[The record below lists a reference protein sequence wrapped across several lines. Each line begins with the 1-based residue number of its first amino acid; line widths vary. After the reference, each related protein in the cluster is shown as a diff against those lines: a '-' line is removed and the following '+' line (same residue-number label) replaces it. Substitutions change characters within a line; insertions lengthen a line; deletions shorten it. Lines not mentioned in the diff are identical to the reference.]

1 MPISGYPVGLGRPI
15 PREVSPIRKMA
26 PINLILHHP
35 ETAEDQAAL
44 ARRAAEIHAATVI
57 RQIRSQPCPQHQQL
71 RLLEAVISVIKASRE
86 QA

>member
-1 MPISGYPVGLGRPI
+1 MGRPI

-26 PINLILHHP
+26 PINLIFHQP
-35 ETAEDQAAL
+35 ETAEGQSAL

-57 RQIRSQPCPQHQQL
+57 RQIKSQSCPQHQQL
-71 RLLEAVISVIKASRE
+71 RLLEAVISAIKTSRE